1 MQPAPAGKDVSAADV
16 TAVTAA
22 ERMPYILNHCRTIA
36 VVGLSPK
43 PHRASFDVS
52 RYMQA
57 AGYRIIPVNP
67 VVAAAGDHV
76 LGEKTYATLIDA
88 AQHEKIDLVN
98 CFRNSADIPP
108 IATEAV
114 HIKAQVLWMQLD
126 IENEAAKAE
135 AEAAGLAVVENRC
148 LLIEHQR
155 LKHLLQADL
164 STGKAGVV
172 QA

>member
-1 MQPAPAGKDVSAADV
+1 MISAQPAHPMPL
-16 TAVTAA
+16 A

-67 VVAAAGDHV
+67 VVAAAGEQV
-76 LGEKTYATLIDA
+76 LGEKAYATLTDA

-98 CFRNSADIPP
+98 CFRNSEDIPP
-108 IATEAV
+108 IVDEA
-114 HIKAQVLWMQLD
+114 IAIGAKAVWMQLG
-126 IENEAAKAE
+126 ISNPLAAAKAE
-135 AEAAGLAVVENRC
+135 AAGL
-148 LLIEHQR
+148 L
-155 LKHLLQADL
+155 
-164 STGKAGVV
+164 VV
-172 QA
+172 QNHCLKIDHRVLLSRGLLLPGGGT